1 MTCRLFLALC
11 LGALSGQGSAE
22 EACGSE
28 DAEEMVALQVHK
40 ANRSS
45 LTFLL
50 PPPCGYPV
58 FLDSHC
64 RVGDK
69 SHSTLAE
76 AKTACSADGRC
87 TGVFEGPKDEAD
99 DNKVWLC
106 EASRPLPG
114 GQGTVH
120 LRGQK
125 DCSPEE
131 MELAQ
136 RPFRFP
142 KETEGVALEQ
152 QTPNPCGPSPT
163 PAPAGYLN
171 MANTQCYSPKT
182 AFSTLAAAI
191 QSCTPD
197 HSCAGVM
204 FIPGQFKFSTCVA
217 PNSNF
222 GCGSWTVSD
231 CATPFTSTT
240 FWKDPNPFNN
250 DCQR

>member
-1 MTCRLFLALC
+1 MTFRLSLVLC

-64 RVGDK
+64 GVGDK

-87 TGVFEGPKDEAD
+87 TGVFEGPQDEAD
-99 DNKVWLC
+99 DNKFSLC

-120 LRGQK
+120 LRGWK

-142 KETEGVALEQ
+142 KEKEGVALEQ
-152 QTPNPCGPSPT
+152 QTPNNPCGPSP
-163 PAPAGYLN
+163 APEQPNGYLN
-171 MANTQCYSPKT
+171 MAHTQCYSPKIT
-182 AFSTLAAAI
+182 FSTLAAAI

-197 HSCAGVM
+197 TSCAGVM
-204 FIPGQFKFSTCVA
+204 NTGQIFQTCVA
-217 PNSNF
+217 PNHNF

-231 CATPFTSTT
+231 CATPFQSTT
-240 FWKDPNPFNN
+240 FWKDPNPYN
-250 DCQR
+250 DECKR